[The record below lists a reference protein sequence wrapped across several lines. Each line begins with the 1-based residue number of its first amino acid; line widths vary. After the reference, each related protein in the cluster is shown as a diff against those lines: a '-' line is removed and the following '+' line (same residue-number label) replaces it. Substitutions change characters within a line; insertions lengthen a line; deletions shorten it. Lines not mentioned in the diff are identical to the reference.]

1 MPCPRCNAPSS
12 EGQHYCAACG
22 VPLVP
27 QLLHM
32 ENLIRTQVQE
42 SIASQFKDKRLV
54 DIETS
59 QAIVERVQGWA
70 KLFSYFVGIPLGLFL
85 LWLGFMGF
93 EKYTDF
99 TALVKNAETQVKP
112 RLEQAKASADE
123 ANRQAEEA
131 KQSAREAKTTISSEL
146 KSSSEVSKKVEN
158 LSAEFSELEKRTSS
172 QMQSASKQVDT
183 NVATL
188 NKKIDEATANIAE
201 QEKKL
206 ASTNEL
212 VKGLFSARKTD
223 YLDTKTGSTNC
234 VNVPI
239 GENRFFVV
247 LLLSA
252 TPIPESIELK
262 SRVASQPR
270 NSYGVLR
277 NNIVYFIWADAL
289 QTLQAYP
296 LEVAYVA
303 DKDAATPLFKA
314 LSYRDGVVY
323 ADSTVVEDFSNML
336 KQKQAQQPK

>member
-1 MPCPRCNAPSS
+1 
-12 EGQHYCAACG
+12 
-22 VPLVP
+22 
-27 QLLHM
+27 M
-32 ENLIRTQVQE
+32 ESLIRSQVQE
-42 SIASQFKDKRLV
+42 SIASQFKDKRLI

-59 QAIVERVQGWA
+59 QAVVERVQGWA

-85 LWLGFMGF
+85 LWLGIMGF

-99 TALVKNAETQVKP
+99 TALVKNAETQIKP

-131 KQSAREAKTTISSEL
+131 KQSAKEAKATIESEL
-146 KSSSEVSKKVEN
+146 KSSSELGKKVEK
-158 LSAEFSELEKRTSS
+158 LSADFSELEKRTSA
-172 QMQSASKQVDT
+172 QVQSASRQVDT

-188 NKKIDEATANIAE
+188 NKKIDEATTNIAE
-201 QEKKL
+201 QQRKL
-206 ASTNEL
+206 ASTDEL

-234 VNVPI
+234 VAVPV
-239 GENRFFVV
+239 GKQFFVV

-262 SRVASQPR
+262 SHVAAQPR
-270 NSYGVLR
+270 NSYGIMR
-277 NNIVYFIWADAL
+277 NNVVYFLWGDAL

-303 DKDAATPLFKA
+303 DRNASTPLFKT

-323 ADSTVVEDFSNML
+323 ADSTAVQDFRNIMT
-336 KQKQAQQPK
+336 QQETQTPK

>member
-1 MPCPRCNAPSS
+1 
-12 EGQHYCAACG
+12 
-22 VPLVP
+22 
-27 QLLHM
+27 M

-59 QAIVERVQGWA
+59 QAVLERVQGWA

-131 KQSAREAKTTISSEL
+131 KRSAQEAKTTINSEL
-146 KSSSEVSKKVEN
+146 KSSSQVGKKVEQ
-158 LSAEFSELEKRTSS
+158 LSAEFSELEKRTSA
-172 QMQSASKQVDT
+172 QLQAAGKQVDT

-188 NKKIDEATANIAE
+188 NKKIDSAAANIAE

-212 VKGLFSARKTD
+212 VKGLFAARKTD
-223 YLDTKTGSTNC
+223 YLDTKAGSTNC
-234 VNVPI
+234 IAVPL
-239 GENRFFVV
+239 GKQYFVV

-252 TPIPESIELK
+252 HPIPESIELK
-262 SRVASQPR
+262 SHVASQPR
-270 NSYGVLR
+270 NSYGIIT
-277 NNIVYFIWADAL
+277 NNIVYFVWADAL

-303 DKDAATPLFKA
+303 DKSVATPLFKT

-323 ADSTVVEDFSNML
+323 ADSTVVQDFSNIL
-336 KQKQAQQPK
+336 KQQEAQPPK